1 MHAVVVRVTVNNF
14 DEAVRELRERV
25 VPAVAQAPGF
35 VNGYWFAPEG
45 NEGLSFVLFES
56 EGAAHGAAGRIEPPK
71 DVTIDSVE
79 VREVIAHA

>member
-1 MHAVVVRVTVNNF
+1 
-14 DEAVRELRERV
+14 
-25 VPAVAQAPGF
+25 
-35 VNGYWFAPEG
+35 
-45 NEGLSFVLFES
+45 LFES